1 MATDAERKQ
10 KIKEIETQMAQIN
23 ARASKLKTDSLNPRF
38 LLIEKAVLAR
48 KVELKK
54 AAASRAA
61 AKKLLKS
68 FKVKRPRI

>member
-10 KIKEIETQMAQIN
+10 KIKELETQMAQVN
-23 ARASKLKTDSLNPRF
+23 LRAGKLKADSLNPRF

-48 KVELKK
+48 KAQLKK
-54 AAASRAA
+54 AAAARAA

-68 FKVKRPRI
+68 FKVKRPRV